1 VGSVFERWIVTDCP
15 LPRFSFSL
23 PHLHISQTSW
33 FLSCPSPPH
42 FPSGATKEKQLRS
55 VRRGLHGATS
65 PFLFQLGALANLRR
79 NLQNAGC
86 CIPQHVFA
94 ELVNIDKRCG
104 RARLPLPSLKAG
116 VLLVGAVKDISF
128 TVVVRPPRFAL
139 SSCSRRR
146 CYPGEGRGVGAAT
159 HLISVVCETATPNKH

>member
-1 VGSVFERWIVTDCP
+1 MEQRVLFFSSLGHWPICVETCRMLDAVFPNT
-15 LPRFSFSL
+15 F
-23 PHLHISQTSW
+23 
-33 FLSCPSPPH
+33 
-42 FPSGATKEKQLRS
+42 
-55 VRRGLHGATS
+55 
-65 PFLFQLGALANLRR
+65 
-79 NLQNAGC
+79 
-86 CIPQHVFA
+86 FA

-116 VLLVGAVKDISF
+116 VLLVGAVKDIPF